1 MVRANLHDAG
11 ITEEQIELIRKGM
24 WKVVNEGGGTGRRG
38 QVKGVEVAGK
48 TGTAQFWRGNVKDN
62 HTWFICFAPYQEP
75 KYAICVM
82 VQGAKS
88 GGGVSAPIAQKI
100 LEESLALETG
110 YDPGLAKLDPAM
122 GSFAQIEAV
131 DFKNKDAAVAKLAA
145 EAGAEDPE
153 TADHMDAPQKK
164 KETRQVRAKPDVRED
179 SDQGGRVRRAAR
191 PNEKRN
197 IFQKIFGIG
206 KKKSPTD
213 DQPPPK
219 NPFRRG
225 GR

>member
-1 MVRANLHDAG
+1 MVRADLRNAG
-11 ITEEQIELIRKGM
+11 LTDEGIELIRRGM
-24 WKVVNEGGGTGRRG
+24 WKVVNEGGGTGKKA

-100 LEESLALETG
+100 LEESLALEQG
-110 YDPGLAKLDPAM
+110 YNPGITRLDPAV

-131 DFKNKDAAVAKLAA
+131 DYKNADAAVAKLAA
-145 EAGAEDPE
+145 AAGAEDQE
-153 TADHMDAPQKK
+153 TADHVDSPEQKNK
-164 KETRQVRAKPDVRED
+164 TAQIGVTPNIRSNADEA
-179 SDQGGRVRRAAR
+179 GRLDPRRNPAR
-191 PNEKRN
+191 PKADKRN
-197 IFQKIFGIG
+197 ILERIFGFG
-206 KKKSPTD
+206 RKP
-213 DQPPPK
+213 QPAQPERRQ
-219 NPFRRG
+219 PFRR
-225 GR
+225 